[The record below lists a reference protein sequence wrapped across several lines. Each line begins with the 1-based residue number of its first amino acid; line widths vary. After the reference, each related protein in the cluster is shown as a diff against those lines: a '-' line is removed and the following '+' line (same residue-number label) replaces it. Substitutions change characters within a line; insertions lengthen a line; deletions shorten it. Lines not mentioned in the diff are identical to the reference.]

1 MTADYKLSGPMK
13 QVLLNLEDGNLVDSH
28 CRTRSDHGGLRS
40 VLRALIRRGLLTRNY
55 SLTDEGWRVAIEL
68 AARRN

>member
-28 CRTRSDHGGLRS
+28 CRTRSDHGGL
-40 VLRALIRRGLLTRNY
+40 IRRGLLTRNY